1 MATLSAAQHN
11 PMIKA
16 FYTRLRTAGKPEKV
30 AGVPP
35 HGNCFISHGRSSR
48 RLNGL
53 IPIMLQR
60 CKELDRGLPYLCW
73 A

>member
-30 AGVPP
+30 ARCAAARKLPM
-35 HGNCFISHGRSSR
+35 HGRSSR

-60 CKELDRGLPYLCW
+60 CKELGQ
-73 A
+73 